1 MLTSLRFIVPL
12 GVRMERRTFITFLGG
27 TIAALPLA
35 ARAQQSVI
43 PVIGFLSSRSPAE
56 AMAVVNSFRS
66 GLGEVGYF
74 EGKNVTIEYRWA
86 EGRYDR
92 LPALATELVN
102 RQVSVIAATGGD
114 VSALA
119 AKAATTTIP
128 IVFTA
133 GGDALK
139 SGLVSSVNKPGGN
152 VTGVNLFFTEMGAKR
167 LELLRLLIPSTAVVA
182 MLVNPNNPTSAADQK
197 DVQAG
202 ARLIGAE
209 VIVFTASRESDFEQ
223 AFANIVEQKIH
234 ALLIGDDP
242 FLFSQRDQLV
252 RLSARHAIPTIYFS
266 REFVDAGGL
275 ISYGTSIINGYR
287 QTGYYVGR
295 ILKGDKAGDL
305 PVLQPTKFELVIN
318 LKTAKA
324 LGLEIPP
331 TLLARADE
339 VIE

>member
-1 MLTSLRFIVPL
+1 MRRREFIALVG
-12 GVRMERRTFITFLGG
+12 GV
-27 TIAALPLA
+27 AATWPFA
-35 ARAQQSVI
+35 ARAQQPTM

-56 AMAVVNSFRS
+56 AQAAVNAFRN

-92 LPALATELVN
+92 LPALATELAG

-133 GGDALK
+133 GGDAVE
-139 SGLVSSVNKPGGN
+139 SGLVSSFNRPGGN
-152 VTGVNLFFTEMGAKR
+152 ITGVNLFFTEMGAKR
-167 LELLRLLIPSTAVVA
+167 LELLRLLIPNASMIA
-182 MLVNPNNPTSAADQK
+182 MLVNPNNPTASADQNN
-197 DVQAG
+197 VVAG
-202 ARLIGAE
+202 ARSIGAQ
-209 VIVFTASRESDFEQ
+209 VSVFSASDESDFEKV
-223 AFANIVEQKIH
+223 FARMVEQQNQ

-242 FLFSQRDQLV
+242 FLFSQRDRLV
-252 RLSARHAIPTIYFS
+252 RLSARHSIPTIYFS
-266 REFVDAGGL
+266 REFADAGGL

-287 QTGYYVGR
+287 QTGFYVGR
-295 ILKGDKAGDL
+295 ILKGDRVGDL

-324 LGLEIPP
+324 LGLEVPP

>member
-1 MLTSLRFIVPL
+1 MGLGEAMKRREFIALV
-12 GVRMERRTFITFLGG
+12 GG
-27 TIAALPLA
+27 TTAAWPLA
-35 ARAQQSVI
+35 ARAQQPPT

-56 AMAVVNSFRS
+56 AQAAVNAFRS

-74 EGKNVTIEYRWA
+74 EGKNATIEYRWA
-86 EGRYDR
+86 EGHYDR
-92 LPALATELVN
+92 LPALATELVD
-102 RQVSVIAATGGD
+102 RQVAVIAATGGD

-133 GGDALK
+133 GGDAVK
-139 SGLVSSVNKPGGN
+139 SGLVSSFNRPGGN
-152 VTGVNLFFTEMGAKR
+152 ITGVNLFYSEMGAKR
-167 LELLRLLIPSTAVVA
+167 LELLRLLVPNAAAIA
-182 MLVNPNNPTSAADQK
+182 MLVNPNNPTSSADQK
-197 DVQAG
+197 DVLAG
-202 ARLIGAE
+202 APSIGAQ
-209 VIVFTASRESDFEQ
+209 VKIFNAGSESDFEK
-223 AFANIVEQKIH
+223 AFANMIEQKI
-234 ALLIGDDP
+234 AGLLIGDDP
-242 FLFSQRDQLV
+242 FLFSQREQLV

-266 REFVDAGGL
+266 REFADAGGL

-287 QTGYYVGR
+287 QTGLYVGR
-295 ILKGDKAGDL
+295 ILKGDRAGDL

-318 LKTAKA
+318 LKSAKA

>member
-1 MLTSLRFIVPL
+1 MRSPERGGWHLKRREFMALL
-12 GVRMERRTFITFLGG
+12 GNG
-27 TIAALPLA
+27 IAMALPTSA
-35 ARAQQSVI
+35 HAQQTAM

-56 AMAVVNSFRS
+56 ATAAVNAFRS
-66 GLGEVGYF
+66 GLGELGYF

-92 LPALATELVN
+92 LPALANELVN
-102 RQVSVIAATGGD
+102 RRVSIIAATGGD

-133 GGDALK
+133 GGDAVK
-139 SGLVSSVNKPGGN
+139 SGLVSSFNKPGGN
-152 VTGVNLFFTEMGAKR
+152 ITGVNLFFSEMGAKR
-167 LELLRLLIPSTAVVA
+167 LELLRLLIPSAATIA
-182 MLVNPNNPTSAADQK
+182 MLVNPNNPTSSADQK
-197 DVQAG
+197 DVKAG
-202 ARLIGAE
+202 ARSIGAQ
-209 VIVFTASRESDFEQ
+209 VSVFTASRESDFEQ
-223 AFANIVEQKIH
+223 AFANISEQKIP

-252 RLSARHAIPTIYFS
+252 RLSARHAVPTIYFS
-266 REFVDAGGL
+266 REFTDSGGL
-275 ISYGTSIINGYR
+275 MSYGTSILNGYR
-287 QTGYYVGR
+287 QTGLYVGR

-305 PVLQPTKFELVIN
+305 PILQPTKFELVIN

>member
-1 MLTSLRFIVPL
+1 
-12 GVRMERRTFITFLGG
+12 MERRTFVTLLGG
-27 TIAALPLA
+27 TAAAWPLG
-35 ARAQQSVI
+35 ARGQPSAM

-56 AMAVVNSFRS
+56 ATAVVNAFRS

-92 LPALATELVN
+92 LPALAAELVN

-133 GGDALK
+133 GGDAVK
-139 SGLVSSVNKPGGN
+139 IGLVSSFNKPGGN
-152 VTGVNLFFTEMGAKR
+152 ITGVNLFFTEMGAKR
-167 LELLRLLIPSTAVVA
+167 LELLRLLIPDTTAIA
-182 MLVNPNNPTSAADQK
+182 MLVNPNNPTSSVDQN

-202 ARLIGAE
+202 ARSIG
-209 VIVFTASRESDFEQ
+209 VQVSVFAASRESEFEQ
-223 AFANIVEQKIH
+223 VFDKITEQKLP

-252 RLSARHAIPTIYFS
+252 RLSARHAIPTIAFS
-266 REFVDAGGL
+266 REFADAGGL
-275 ISYGTSIINGYR
+275 MSYGTSIVNGYR
-287 QTGYYVGR
+287 QTGFYVGR

-305 PVLQPTKFELVIN
+305 PILQPTKFELVIN
-318 LKTAKA
+318 LKTARA
-324 LGLEIPP
+324 LGLEVPP

>member
-1 MLTSLRFIVPL
+1 MRRREFMTLL
-12 GVRMERRTFITFLGG
+12 GV
-27 TIAALPLA
+27 AAAGWPLA
-35 ARAQQSVI
+35 VRAQQSAMPI
-43 PVIGFLSSRSPAE
+43 IGFLSSRSPAE
-56 AMAVVNSFRS
+56 AAAVVNAFRS

-92 LPALATELVN
+92 LPALASELVN

-133 GGDALK
+133 GGDAVK
-139 SGLVSSVNKPGGN
+139 IGLVSSFNKPGGN
-152 VTGVNLFFTEMGAKR
+152 ITGVNLFFTEMGAKR
-167 LELLRLLIPSTAVVA
+167 PELLRLLVPNATAIA
-182 MLVNPNNPTSAADQK
+182 MLVNPNNPTSSTDQK

-202 ARLIGAE
+202 ARSIGAQ
-209 VIVFTASRESDFEQ
+209 VSIFTASGESDFEPV
-223 AFANIVEQKIH
+223 FAKIAEQKMS

-242 FLFSQRDQLV
+242 FLMSQRDQLV
-252 RLSARHAIPTIYFS
+252 RLSAHHAIPTIAFS
-266 REFVDAGGL
+266 REFTDAGGL
-275 ISYGTSIINGYR
+275 MSYGTSIINGYR
-287 QTGYYVGR
+287 QTGFYVGR
-295 ILKGDKAGDL
+295 ILKGDKASGL

>member
-1 MLTSLRFIVPL
+1 MQLDQLKRREFIVLL
-12 GVRMERRTFITFLGG
+12 GSASVTW
-27 TIAALPLA
+27 PLA
-35 ARAQQSVI
+35 ARAQQSAV

-56 AMAVVNSFRS
+56 AQAAVNAFRS

-74 EGKNVTIEYRWA
+74 EGKTIEFRWA
-86 EGRYDR
+86 EGHYDR

-102 RQVSVIAATGGD
+102 RKVSVIAATGGD

-133 GGDALK
+133 GGDAVE
-139 SGLVSSVNKPGGN
+139 SGLVSSFNRPGGN
-152 VTGVNLFFTEMGAKR
+152 ITGVNLFYTEMGAKR
-167 LELLRLLIPSTAVVA
+167 LELLRLLIPNASAIA
-182 MLVNPNNPTSAADQK
+182 MLVNPNSPTTSTDQK
-197 DVQAG
+197 NVLAA
-202 ARLIGAE
+202 ARSIGAQ
-209 VIVFTASRESDFEQ
+209 VSVFAASDESDFEQ
-223 AFANIVEQKIH
+223 AFANMVEQKNL

-242 FLFSQRDQLV
+242 FLFSERDQLV

-275 ISYGTSIINGYR
+275 ISYGTSITNGYR
-287 QTGYYVGR
+287 QTGFYVGR
-295 ILKGDKAGDL
+295 ILKGDRADDL

-339 VIE
+339 VNE

>member
-1 MLTSLRFIVPL
+1 MK
-12 GVRMERRTFITFLGG
+12 RRVFITLLG
-27 TIAALPLA
+27 AATAWPIRA
-35 ARAQQSVI
+35 HAQQPTM

-56 AMAVVNSFRS
+56 ASAVVNAFRS

-92 LPALATELVN
+92 LPALAAELVN
-102 RQVSVIAATGGD
+102 HQVSVIAATGGD

-133 GGDALK
+133 GGDAVK
-139 SGLVSSVNKPGGN
+139 IGLVSSFNKPGGN
-152 VTGVNLFFTEMGAKR
+152 ITGVNLFFTEMGAKR
-167 LELLRLLIPSTAVVA
+167 LELLRLLIPDATAIA
-182 MLVNPNNPTSAADQK
+182 MLVNPNNPTSSVDQN

-202 ARLIGAE
+202 ARSIG
-209 VIVFTASRESDFEQ
+209 VQVSVFTASHEGDFEQ
-223 AFANIVEQKIH
+223 AFDTIARQKLP

-252 RLSARHAIPTIYFS
+252 RLSARHAIPTMAFS
-266 REFVDAGGL
+266 REFADAGGL
-275 ISYGTSIINGYR
+275 ISYGTSITNGYR
-287 QTGYYVGR
+287 QTGFYVGR

-318 LKTAKA
+318 LKAAKA

>member
-1 MLTSLRFIVPL
+1 
-12 GVRMERRTFITFLGG
+12 MERRTFITLLGG
-27 TIAALPLA
+27 TAAALPLTV
-35 ARAQQSVI
+35 RAQRSAI

-56 AMAVVNSFRS
+56 AMAVVNAFRS

-74 EGKNVTIEYRWA
+74 EGKNIAIEYRWA

-92 LPALATELVN
+92 LPGLATELAD

-114 VSALA
+114 VSAFA

-133 GGDALK
+133 GGDAVK
-139 SGLVSSVNKPGGN
+139 SGLVSSLNKPGGN
-152 VTGVNLFFTEMGAKR
+152 ITGVNLFFTEMGAKR
-167 LELLRLLIPSTAVVA
+167 LELLHLLIPSTTAVA

-202 ARLIGAE
+202 ARLIGVE
-209 VIVFTASRESDFEQ
+209 VSIFSAGGESDFEQ
-223 AFANIVEQKIH
+223 AFAHIVGQNIH

-287 QTGYYVGR
+287 QTGFYVGR
-295 ILKGDKAGDL
+295 ILKGDKPGDL
-305 PVLQPTKFELVIN
+305 PVLQPTKFELVVN

-324 LGLEIPP
+324 LSLEIPP

>member
-1 MLTSLRFIVPL
+1 MQLDQLKRREFIVL
-12 GVRMERRTFITFLGG
+12 FGSASVTW
-27 TIAALPLA
+27 PLA
-35 ARAQQSVI
+35 ARAQQSAV

-56 AMAVVNSFRS
+56 AQAAVNAFRS

-74 EGKNVTIEYRWA
+74 EGKNVTIEFRWA
-86 EGRYDR
+86 EGHYDR

-102 RQVSVIAATGGD
+102 RKVSVIAATGGD

-133 GGDALK
+133 GGDAVE
-139 SGLVSSVNKPGGN
+139 SGLVSSFNRPGGN
-152 VTGVNLFFTEMGAKR
+152 ITGVNLFYTEMGAKR
-167 LELLRLLIPSTAVVA
+167 LELLRLLIPNASAIA
-182 MLVNPNNPTSAADQK
+182 MLVNPNSPTTSTDQK
-197 DVQAG
+197 NVLAA
-202 ARLIGAE
+202 ARSIGAQ
-209 VIVFTASRESDFEQ
+209 VSVFAASDESDFEK
-223 AFANIVEQKIH
+223 AFADMVEQKNL

-242 FLFSQRDQLV
+242 FLFSERDRLV

-275 ISYGTSIINGYR
+275 ISYGTSITNGYR
-287 QTGYYVGR
+287 QTGFYVGR
-295 ILKGDKAGDL
+295 ILKGDRADDL

>member
-1 MLTSLRFIVPL
+1 MRRREFMTLL
-12 GVRMERRTFITFLGG
+12 GV
-27 TIAALPLA
+27 AAAGWPLA
-35 ARAQQSVI
+35 VRAQQSAMPI
-43 PVIGFLSSRSPAE
+43 IGFLSSRSPAE
-56 AMAVVNSFRS
+56 AAAVVNAFRS

-92 LPALATELVN
+92 LPALASELVN

-133 GGDALK
+133 GGDAVK
-139 SGLVSSVNKPGGN
+139 IGLVSSFNKPGGN
-152 VTGVNLFFTEMGAKR
+152 ITGVNLFFTEMGAKR
-167 LELLRLLIPSTAVVA
+167 LELLRLLVPNATAIA
-182 MLVNPNNPTSAADQK
+182 MLVNPNNPTSSTDQK

-202 ARLIGAE
+202 ARSIGAQ
-209 VIVFTASRESDFEQ
+209 VSIFTASRESDFEQ
-223 AFANIVEQKIH
+223 AFAKIAEQKMS

-242 FLFSQRDQLV
+242 FLMSQRDQLV
-252 RLSARHAIPTIYFS
+252 RLSAHHAIPTIAFS
-266 REFVDAGGL
+266 REFTDAGGL
-275 ISYGTSIINGYR
+275 MSYGTSIINGYR
-287 QTGYYVGR
+287 QTGFYVGR
-295 ILKGDKAGDL
+295 ILKGDKASGL

>member
-1 MLTSLRFIVPL
+1 MR
-12 GVRMERRTFITFLGG
+12 RRTFIKLIGAT
-27 TIAALPLA
+27 AASSPLVVQ
-35 ARAQQSVI
+35 AQQSAVPI
-43 PVIGFLSSRSPAE
+43 IGFLSSRSPAE
-56 AMAVVNSFRS
+56 AMAVVNAFRR

-133 GGDALK
+133 GGDAVK
-139 SGLVSSVNKPGGN
+139 TGLVSSLNRPGGN
-152 VTGVNLFFTEMGAKR
+152 ITGVNLFFTEMGAKR
-167 LELLRLLIPSTAVVA
+167 LELLRLLIPDAAAIA
-182 MLVNPNNPTSAADQK
+182 MLVNPSNPTSSADQK

-202 ARLIGAE
+202 ARSIG
-209 VIVFTASRESDFEQ
+209 VQIGVFTASRESDLEQ
-223 AFANIVEQKIH
+223 AFANLVERKIP

-242 FLFSQRDQLV
+242 FLVSQRDQLV
-252 RLSARHAIPTIYFS
+252 RLSARYTVPTIYFS
-266 REFVDAGGL
+266 REFADAGGL
-275 ISYGTSIINGYR
+275 MRYGTSITNGYR
-287 QTGYYVGR
+287 QTGLYVGR
-295 ILKGDKAGDL
+295 ILKGDKPGEL

-331 TLLARADE
+331 SLLARADE

>member
-1 MLTSLRFIVPL
+1 MR
-12 GVRMERRTFITFLGG
+12 RRTFIKLIGAT
-27 TIAALPLA
+27 ASSWPLVV
-35 ARAQQSVI
+35 RAQQPAM

-56 AMAVVNSFRS
+56 AMGVVNAFRS
-66 GLGEVGYF
+66 GLGEVGFF

-92 LPALATELVN
+92 LPALAAELVN

-119 AKAATTTIP
+119 AKSATTTIP
-128 IVFTA
+128 IVFTS
-133 GGDALK
+133 GGDAVK
-139 SGLVSSVNKPGGN
+139 IGLVSSLNKPGGN
-152 VTGVNLFFTEMGAKR
+152 ITGVNLFFTEMGAKR
-167 LELLRLLIPSTAVVA
+167 LELLRLLIPDTAAIA
-182 MLVNPNNPTSAADQK
+182 MLVNPNNPTASADQK

-202 ARLIGAE
+202 ARSIG
-209 VIVFTASRESDFEQ
+209 VQVGVFNASRESDFEP
-223 AFANIVEQKIH
+223 AFANLVERKIP

-252 RLSARHAIPTIYFS
+252 RLSARHSIPTIYFS
-266 REFVDAGGL
+266 REFADAGGL
-275 ISYGTSIINGYR
+275 MSYGTSITNGYR
-287 QTGYYVGR
+287 QTGLYVGR
-295 ILKGDKAGDL
+295 ILKGDKPGDL

-318 LKTAKA
+318 LKTAKV

>member
-1 MLTSLRFIVPL
+1 MRRREFIAL
-12 GVRMERRTFITFLGG
+12 IGS
-27 TIAALPLA
+27 AAVLPLA
-35 ARAQQSVI
+35 ARAQQPAM

-56 AMAVVNSFRS
+56 AATVVNAFRS

-92 LPALATELVN
+92 LPALASELVN
-102 RQVSVIAATGGD
+102 HQVSVIAATGGD

-119 AKAATTTIP
+119 AKSATASIP

-133 GGDALK
+133 GGDAVK
-139 SGLVSSVNKPGGN
+139 IGLVSSFNKPGGN
-152 VTGVNLFFTEMGAKR
+152 ITGVNLFFTEMGAKR
-167 LELLRLLIPSTAVVA
+167 LELLHLLIPETTAIA
-182 MLVNPNNPTSAADQK
+182 MLINPNNPTSSADQK

-202 ARLIGAE
+202 ARSIGAQ
-209 VIVFTASRESDFEQ
+209 ISVFTASHESDFEQ
-223 AFANIVEQKIH
+223 AFANIVEQNAS

-252 RLSARHAIPTIYFS
+252 RLSARYTIPTVYFS
-266 REFVDAGGL
+266 REFADVGGL
-275 ISYGTSIINGYR
+275 MSYGTSITNGYR
-287 QTGYYVGR
+287 QTGFYVGR
-295 ILKGDKAGDL
+295 ILKGDKPGDL